1 MAGVAGRSGGRNAK
15 RPEAKLGH
23 PKTAANA
30 ATSFDR
36 IDASDHE
43 EAVIPEP
50 NPEWGTAALLV
61 WESVVNSPTKI
72 FAESSDYAYLYI
84 TCEAVNSMAESGYK
98 GILVQ
103 AVNSLFSNLGMTEIQ
118 RRAAKI
124 LIDRTPAPP
133 ELAPVAQIDDAK
145 RHFG

>member
-23 PKTAANA
+23 PKTAAGA
-30 ATSFDR
+30 APSFDR
-36 IDASDHE
+36 IDASEHP
-43 EAVIPEP
+43 EAHIPEP

-61 WESVVNSPTKI
+61 WESVIDSPTKI

-84 TCEAVNSMAESGYK
+84 VCEAVESMAESGYK
-98 GILVQ
+98 GIQVQ
-103 AVNSLFSNLGMTEIQ
+103 AVNSMFSNLGMTEIQ
-118 RRAAKI
+118 RRTAKI

-133 ELAPVAQIDDAK
+133 ELAPVSQIDDAK
-145 RHFG
+145 RHFA